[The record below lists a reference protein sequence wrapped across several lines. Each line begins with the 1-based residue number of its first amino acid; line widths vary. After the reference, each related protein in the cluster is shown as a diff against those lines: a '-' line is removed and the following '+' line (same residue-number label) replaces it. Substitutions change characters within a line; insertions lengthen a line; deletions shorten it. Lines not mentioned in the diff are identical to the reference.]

1 MSVHPIQHAAP
12 NCKSIIRFVI
22 LPVFP
27 DILNLYNFL
36 VVSLCTRRMRQT
48 SIRHV
53 RCWQASTIALTNK
66 NNRKCLSN
74 DHTVGGNCLEQRYS
88 NAVFFL
94 DTGKAHY
101 RHKYTPL
108 PLNGLI
114 KTVSLAAD
122 DSMESAITLI
132 KMLKALHLPAE
143 SHYHY
148 CFLQHFCSALLYL
161 CRWCLN
167 LHLPIL
173 ITRNVLFQ
181 PCYTGLS
188 VL

>member
-1 MSVHPIQHAAP
+1 MQDID
-12 NCKSIIRFVI
+12 RF
-22 LPVFP
+22 L
-27 DILNLYNFL
+27 
-36 VVSLCTRRMRQT
+36 
-48 SIRHV
+48 
-53 RCWQASTIALTNK
+53 ALTNS
-66 NNRKCLSN
+66 NNGTCLCI
-74 DHTVGGNCLEQRYS
+74 DHTIRVNCLEQHYS
-88 NAVFFL
+88 NALFFR

-148 CFLQHFCSALLYL
+148 CFLQHFC
-161 CRWCLN
+161 
-167 LHLPIL
+167 
-173 ITRNVLFQ
+173 
-181 PCYTGLS
+181 
-188 VL
+188 